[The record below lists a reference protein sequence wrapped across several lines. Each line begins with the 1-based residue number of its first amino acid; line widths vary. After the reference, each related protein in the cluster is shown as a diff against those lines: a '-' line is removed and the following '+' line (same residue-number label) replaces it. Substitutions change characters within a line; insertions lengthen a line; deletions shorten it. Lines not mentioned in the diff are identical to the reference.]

1 MSLHEI
7 IANKGLVKKPHNF
20 YNSQEF
26 FALIKKGD
34 KDYLRLLEENP
45 YLAFDIDDLKMTP
58 LHWAARAGYAEL
70 VNILTTKYRANP
82 SAKDYYGRTPLH
94 LAVAKKHT

>member
-1 MSLHEI
+1 M
-7 IANKGLVKKPHNF
+7 
-20 YNSQEF
+20 
-26 FALIKKGD
+26 IKKAD
-34 KDYLRLLEENP
+34 KDALRLLEENP

-82 SAKDYYGRTPLH
+82 SAKDSYGRTPLH
-94 LAVAKKHT
+94 LAVAKKNT

>member
-1 MSLHEI
+1 M
-7 IANKGLVKKPHNF
+7 
-20 YNSQEF
+20 
-26 FALIKKGD
+26 IKKGD

-70 VNILTTKYRANP
+70 VNILTIKYRGNP
-82 SAKDYYGRTPLH
+82 SAKDFYGRTPLH
-94 LAVAKKHT
+94 LAVARKNTECIIRIFVEGGKFTALNNAK